1 MRFSRFIQVV
11 CLPLF
16 ATVVLAFGQICQA
29 DDLLQ
34 GDLGLSSEGSGPS
47 NSLIAPPVAESENEP
62 PEPRLSPADAANLVR
77 QHTGGQIM
85 SVSTKQ
91 LQSGT
96 VYGVKILNSGRMR
109 VVHVD
114 GQTGEVIAP

>member
-1 MRFSRFIQVV
+1 MRFSRFTNHA
-11 CLPLF
+11 CLLLLLT
-16 ATVVLAFGQICQA
+16 AGLTLGQTSTA
-29 DDLLQ
+29 DDLLG
-34 GDLGLSSEGSGPS
+34 GDLGLPDQSSS
-47 NSLIAPPVAESENEP
+47 NNLIAPPIAEDEP

-77 QHTGGQIM
+77 QQTGGQVM
-85 SVSTKQ
+85 SVSTKR

-114 GQTGEVIAP
+114 GQTGELIAP